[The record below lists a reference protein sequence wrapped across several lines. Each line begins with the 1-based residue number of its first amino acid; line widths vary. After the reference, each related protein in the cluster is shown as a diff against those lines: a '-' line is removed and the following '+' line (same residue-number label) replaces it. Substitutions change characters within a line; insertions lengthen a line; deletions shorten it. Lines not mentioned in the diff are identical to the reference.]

1 MSVNTWQEVNSWG
14 AATEPLA
21 ISAAL
26 GGSITQALSASITI
40 DGEAVTINATLG
52 SSVTKGLPASVTI
65 TPEPSQP
72 IIITAELG
80 STYSKGYRATVTIG
94 TVTIRIYS
102 ETHYEI
108 PNY

>member
-1 MSVNTWQEVNSWG
+1 MSVNTWRAVNSWG
-14 AATEPLA
+14 AATEPLV

-26 GGSITQALSASITI
+26 GGSTTQALRASITI
-40 DGEAVTINATLG
+40 NGEAVTINAALG
-52 SSVTKGLPASVTI
+52 SSVTSGLPASVTI
-65 TPEPSQP
+65 TPVPSQP
-72 IIITAELG
+72 VIINAALG
-80 STYSKGYRATVTIG
+80 STYSRGYRASVTIG